1 MNETKKLYQIK
12 RNSQGA
18 VPRHARTKHSLKMAG
33 VLLIFAY
40 LLTILGVHTV
50 WLKMQ
55 IDCKYLKLDELKR
68 QNYKLD
74 VQISKLEADVDSLK
88 SYDRIERVLKD
99 SGYDMVVPDEAVY
112 IRIDGQQESIMKAE
126 GEAPRSKSS
135 VD

>member
-1 MNETKKLYQIK
+1 
-12 RNSQGA
+12 
-18 VPRHARTKHSLKMAG
+18 MAG

-40 LLTILGVHTV
+40 LLTILGVYTV